1 MTAKLLELV
10 EGLLRTGRAPEHQL
24 VYVPGV
30 VGCLLISRLSGYLG
44 VRWRLSY
51 QAPQQSGCF
60 LTITYII
67 SLMLH
72 IRRCML
78 PRFYSSSSSV
88 GTIVKRLLLLSYQLL
103 DINSLLLLWWRD
115 VDLIVAEEELA
126 R

>member
-10 EGLLRTGRAPEHQL
+10 ERLLRTGRASEHQL
-24 VYVPGV
+24 VYVSGV
-30 VGCLLISRLSGYLG
+30 VVGGLLISRLSGYLG

-60 LTITYII
+60 LTIIYII
-67 SLMLH
+67 SLILH
-72 IRRCML
+72 IRRCMI
-78 PRFYSSSSSV
+78 PRFYSSSSV
-88 GTIVKRLLLLSYQLL
+88 GTIIKRLLLLSYQLL

>member
-10 EGLLRTGRAPEHQL
+10 EGLLRTGRASEHQL
-24 VYVPGV
+24 VYVTGV
-30 VGCLLISRLSGYLG
+30 VGCLLISRLGGYLG
-44 VRWRLSY
+44 VSWRLSY

-60 LTITYII
+60 LTIIYII
-67 SLMLH
+67 SLILH
-72 IRRCML
+72 IRRCMI
-78 PRFYSSSSSV
+78 PRFDRSSSV